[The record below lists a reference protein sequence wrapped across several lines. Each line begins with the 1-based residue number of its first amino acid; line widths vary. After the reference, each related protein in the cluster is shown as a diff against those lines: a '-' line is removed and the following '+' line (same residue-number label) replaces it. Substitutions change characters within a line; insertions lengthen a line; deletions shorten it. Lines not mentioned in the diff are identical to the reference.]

1 MPPAHMAIRMT
12 RGLTLGSSG
21 IHGSFAPQDGHV
33 VASRATGLVQSR
45 QGTVSGTVLVIQ
57 QLHFGL
63 SSRDLVQRMRAL
75 DSTPSML
82 FSSSLD

>member
-45 QGTVSGTVLVIQ
+45 QATVSGTVPVIQ
-57 QLHFGL
+57 QLHFGA
-63 SSRDLVQRMRAL
+63 SRDLVQRMRAKAL
-75 DSTPSML
+75 SGQKL
-82 FSSSLD
+82 G